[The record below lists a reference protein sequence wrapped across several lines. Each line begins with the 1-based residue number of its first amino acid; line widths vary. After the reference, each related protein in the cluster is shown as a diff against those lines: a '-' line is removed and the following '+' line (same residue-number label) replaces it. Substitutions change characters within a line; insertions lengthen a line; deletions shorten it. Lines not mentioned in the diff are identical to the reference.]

1 MVTALIS
8 ALTACIVIGEIGQPH
23 SNIVE
28 RLAAGDS
35 IVATWYVKD
44 ADGLYGP
51 YPLDELAKL
60 AKENRLTPA
69 TLVRR
74 RDSNAW
80 VPAGQLKGVFTEGTA
95 QKGQPHGAPPPLPQR
110 QQSVT
115 RESASPKSATS
126 QGHAPASAKIVA
138 KPPVKSPSAAEPS
151 VSKLRN
157 AISSTS
163 TLARSSPMG
172 MPFYLWA
179 IVASAALFLLVLFVR
194 IIGGDGTSAPQVAA
208 RTAKSVGAASNPS
221 ETAVATVADQAPLEQ
236 TNKNAAA
243 ESPSLTKV
251 APSPS
256 KVASA
261 TSDRTPD
268 TKKGEKP
275 LSTEDIVTRTEPSVA
290 LIKGATGSG
299 TGFVIKPGIVV
310 TNKHVI
316 EDEILNTLS
325 VHFPSADVTQQGP
338 FRPTL
343 LYESPDRDVAFL
355 SIESSLPPLSVAK
368 DYVFR
373 RGQEVIVI
381 GSPGVGDGVLL
392 QNAISRGIMST
403 KTSIDDK
410 EFYQLGISINPG
422 NSGGPAIDM
431 SGQVVGV
438 VTLKASKKEG
448 LGFCIPPDQLLK
460 EMEALKSVTPE
471 TIAKS
476 QSMHRARVVFLRV
489 HAASRIYKIG
499 MEAYTD
505 AMANALEKRV
515 NVNVGLK
522 AVRDELEPKLSRI
535 DSFIVADVKRDVAQ
549 LGADVHL
556 SDAARQRLVDLWTN
570 YQELKGYVDN
580 PRGNFES
587 YKMKL
592 LELSDKHK
600 RASEALRLLLGVDL
614 DDGD

>member
-1 MVTALIS
+1 M
-8 ALTACIVIGEIGQPH
+8 
-23 SNIVE
+23 
-28 RLAAGDS
+28 AAS
-35 IVATWYVKD
+35 WYVKD

-51 YPLDELAKL
+51 YPLDELANL

-80 VPAGQLKGVFTEGTA
+80 VPAAQLKGIFTEANA
-95 QKGQPHGAPPPLPQR
+95 QKVQPHGAPPPLPQR
-110 QQSVT
+110 QQSVS
-115 RESASPKSATS
+115 REGVTPKSATS
-126 QGHAPASAKIVA
+126 QSHSPASAKVVA
-138 KPPVKSPSAAEPS
+138 KPAVKNQPTAETSA
-151 VSKLRN
+151 SKLRN
-157 AISSTS
+157 AVSSTS
-163 TLARSSPMG
+163 KLARSSPMG

-194 IIGGDGTSAPQVAA
+194 IIGGDGATPAKQVALSS
-208 RTAKSVGAASNPS
+208 RTSEGAASIPNEAATPPVS
-221 ETAVATVADQAPLEQ
+221 DQSPLGQANENSAV
-236 TNKNAAA
+236 
-243 ESPSLTKV
+243 ESPKSTKAV
-251 APSPS
+251 PSSS

-261 TSDRTPD
+261 ASDRTPD
-268 TKKGEKP
+268 VKKGEKS

-290 LIKGATGSG
+290 LIKGTTGSG
-299 TGFVIKPGIVV
+299 TGFIVKPGVVV

-316 EDEILNTLS
+316 ANELLNALS
-325 VHFPSADVTQQGP
+325 VHFPSAEVAQQGP

-355 SIESSLPPLSVAK
+355 KIESSLPPLLVAEEH
-368 DYVFR
+368 VFR

-381 GSPGVGDGVLL
+381 GSPGLGNQGTLL

-403 KTSIDDK
+403 KTSIEGK

-431 SGQVVGV
+431 TGKVVGI
-438 VTLKASKKEG
+438 VTLKASKEEG

-460 EMEALKSVTPE
+460 EMESLKSATPE
-471 TIAKS
+471 AIAKS

-489 HAASRIYKIG
+489 HAAARIYKFG

-515 NVNVGLK
+515 SANVGLK
-522 AVRDELEPKLSRI
+522 AVREELEPKLSRI
-535 DSFIVADVKRDVAQ
+535 DSFIVADVKRDVSQ

-570 YQELKGYVDN
+570 YQELKSYVDN
-580 PRGNFES
+580 PRGNFDT

-592 LELSDKHK
+592 LDLSDKHK
-600 RASEALRLLLGVDL
+600 RASEALRLLLGVEL
-614 DDGD
+614 DGDD